1 MAFQVN
7 MTSMFEK
14 FPKISFFAKT
24 RGWHF
29 ILAWC
34 HRVTGILLVIFVW
47 IHIYSYSSPYTLQWA
62 LAIPIIFH
70 AFNGG
75 RLVLYE
81 FYGNRGE
88 ETMLRWMTGLAIVY
102 LAVLGLLMVM
112 GNQSAS
118 PFLFWLVML
127 AVALILSYGV
137 GARIWRRG
145 HSILWKLQRI
155 TAVFL
160 LVMIPAYILFM
171 HLSPAA
177 SREMGIVISGMQR
190 VFIQVVH
197 LLILA
202 ASLYHAGYGIWSLVS
217 DYLSHNGP
225 HYLSG
230 GNFQDGEHLSY
241 RLNHKV

>member
-47 IHIYSYSSPYTLQWA
+47 IHIYSYSSPYTLGVQDVKAQGFASLICSLFQWA

-88 ETMLRWMTGLAIVY
+88 ETMLRWMTGLAISKC
-102 LAVLGLLMVM
+102 LAFSLL
-112 GNQSAS
+112 
-118 PFLFWLVML
+118 
-127 AVALILSYGV
+127 
-137 GARIWRRG
+137 ARDACGGIDSLLWRW
-145 HSILWKLQRI
+145 S
-155 TAVFL
+155 
-160 LVMIPAYILFM
+160 
-171 HLSPAA
+171 
-177 SREMGIVISGMQR
+177 ED
-190 VFIQVVH
+190 
-197 LLILA
+197 LA
-202 ASLYHAGYGIWSLVS
+202 AWAFYLMEASKDHRRLPFGHDTRLHFIHAS
-217 DYLSHNGP
+217 
-225 HYLSG
+225 
-230 GNFQDGEHLSY
+230 
-241 RLNHKV
+241 